1 MRVARYT
8 QLLILLQLLFLSSC
22 TCNLHQHILYRG
34 YVKDEVAEYDG
45 KSPLYRVGNRV
56 YCQGLL
62 GTARGCGR
70 YDHGA
75 KSIRYSLEK
84 DSASTI
90 YIPLTLESSRL
101 ILQGETYLNV
111 QADDKLPLLSTLPRG
126 AKRLKQNHTG
136 GISIEKGQQHLDA
149 HAFYAIPLGAAT
161 AVCIDLPATVAMNA
175 GAATA
180 LIIVSPFYAPF
191 YYFSTRKE
199 N

>member
-1 MRVARYT
+1 MRRFRNILFLT
-8 QLLILLQLLFLSSC
+8 MMQLLLLSSC
-22 TCNLHQHILYRG
+22 SCNLHQHILYRG

-56 YCQGLL
+56 YGQGLL

-75 KSIRYSLEK
+75 KSIRFSLEK
-84 DSASTI
+84 DSASTV
-90 YIPLTLESSRL
+90 YIPFTLGSSRL
-101 ILQGETYLNV
+101 ILQGETYINV
-111 QADDKLPLLSTLPRG
+111 QEDNELPLLTTLPRG

-136 GISIEKGQQHLDA
+136 GIRIEKGQEHMDT
-149 HAFYAIPLGAAT
+149 HAFYALPLGAAT

-175 GAATA
+175 GAAA
-180 LIIVSPFYAPF
+180 AFIIVYPFYAPF
-191 YYFSTRKE
+191 YYFASRRE

>member
-1 MRVARYT
+1 MRMPRYA

-56 YCQGLL
+56 YGQGLL

-75 KSIRYSLEK
+75 KSIRFSLEK
-84 DSASTI
+84 DSASTV
-90 YIPLTLESSRL
+90 YIPFTLGSSRL
-101 ILQGETYLNV
+101 ILQGETYINV
-111 QADDKLPLLSTLPRG
+111 QEDNELPLLTTLPRG

-136 GISIEKGQQHLDA
+136 GIRIEKGQEHMDT
-149 HAFYAIPLGAAT
+149 HAFYALPLGAAT

-175 GAATA
+175 GAAA
-180 LIIVSPFYAPF
+180 AFIIVYPFYAPF
-191 YYFSTRKE
+191 YYFASRRE

>member
-1 MRVARYT
+1 MRIPRYA

-75 KSIRYSLEK
+75 KSIRYCLEK
-84 DSASTI
+84 DSTSTV
-90 YIPLTLESSRL
+90 YIPLTLESSRE
-101 ILQGETYLNV
+101 ILRGETHINI
-111 QADDKLPLLSTLPRG
+111 QAEESLQLLAKLPQG
-126 AKRLKQNHTG
+126 ARRLKKNHLG
-136 GISIEKGQQHLDA
+136 GIRIENGEEHMDA
-149 HAFYAIPLGAAT
+149 HAFYALPLGAAT

-175 GAATA
+175 GAAAA
-180 LIIVSPFYAPF
+180 LIIVYPFYAPF
-191 YYFSTRKE
+191 YYFATRRE